1 MNWEAIVKIEHYHVD
16 KDKILMT
23 DTKLRVFISS
33 VQKELEPER
42 SAISGLITSDPF
54 FLEHC
59 EAILFDKEP
68 ITGKKASKPYLDS
81 LDTCQIYILLI
92 NREYGTPYGD
102 LSATHHEYRHAQLR
116 KLPTLVFV
124 KSNDDHAREQRT
136 RDFFDET
143 KKDGYTYKRFVDRLD
158 LRAEVRAALR
168 KLLKDDFNLS
178 PTINETR
185 SGNET
190 LEAAS
195 TFESQMTDAS
205 IKELDSQLI
214 NLWIKDAGVL
224 PSMKATSAMF
234 EQTLRTRGLMWH
246 DQKSATFQVLASGIV
261 FFSKNP
267 AVRFPQ
273 CKIMLDA
280 YKGNQVDPHPLD
292 QDTLSLPAPIAI
304 DRVVEFVQKNTR
316 HPPVI
321 QGIRRISLDEYPEK
335 AVREAVVNAIAH
347 RDYGDGSRH
356 IMIAVYHDRIVIA
369 SPGFPPKP
377 LTIAKLMKGKYLPCS
392 RNPVIAQT
400 LASLGFMEQRG
411 SGMGRM
417 RAAMIDH
424 GLDTPQIEMSD
435 GYFQVILFGPG
446 DDLKRL
452 RVPEKA
458 NSTILTPST
467 ESQLSRRQIKI
478 IKYALVNGSVTR
490 NWCMT
495 TFKIGHDVAH
505 KDLSGLS
512 SLGLLEQKGK
522 GPATHYIP
530 KEPNL

>member
-1 MNWEAIVKIEHYHVD
+1 
-16 KDKILMT
+16 MT
-23 DTKLRVFISS
+23 NTKLRVFISS

-42 SAISGLITSDPF
+42 SAISGMITSDPF

-92 NREYGTPYGD
+92 NREYGTPHGD
-102 LSATHHEYRHAQLR
+102 LSATHHEYRHAQQR

-124 KSNDDHAREQRT
+124 KSNDDQAREQRT
-136 RDFFDET
+136 RDFFDEI

-158 LRAEVRAALR
+158 LRVEVRAALM
-168 KLLKDDFNLS
+168 KLLKDDFNIS
-178 PTINETR
+178 PTINEEK

-214 NLWIKDAGVL
+214 NQWIKDAGVL

-246 DQKSATFQVLASGIV
+246 DQKAGTFQSLASGIV
-261 FFSKNP
+261 FFGKNP

-280 YKGNQVDPHPLD
+280 YKGIEVDPHPLD

-347 RDYGDGSRH
+347 RDYVDGSRH
-356 IMIAVYHDRIVIA
+356 IMIAIYHDRIVIA

-424 GLDTPQIEMSD
+424 GLDAPQIEMSD

-446 DDLKRL
+446 EDLKRL
-452 RVPEKA
+452 RAPVNTGQSAVPPSIEE
-458 NSTILTPST
+458 ILTD
-467 ESQLSRRQIKI
+467 RQKQILAQVLEK
-478 IKYALVNGSVTR
+478 GFVTSG
-490 NWCMT
+490 WCKKK
-495 TFKIGHDVAH
+495 FDLAYQAIYR
-505 KDLSGLS
+505 DLSVLTNLKVLKSQGQGRNTRYVFFDKKKSITNLS
-512 SLGLLEQKGK
+512 QNEG
-522 GPATHYIP
+522 
-530 KEPNL
+530 